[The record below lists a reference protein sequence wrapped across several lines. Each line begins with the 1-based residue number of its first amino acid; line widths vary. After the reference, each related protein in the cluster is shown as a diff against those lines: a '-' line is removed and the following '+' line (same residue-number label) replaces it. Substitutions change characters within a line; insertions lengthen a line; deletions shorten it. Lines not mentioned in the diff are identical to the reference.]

1 MKKTHTLCRPLAITY
16 SRVLA
21 IAVVIAFI
29 FLSQTQATS
38 SQASWRNDPAWHSG
52 KAEWALYEAQRVVY
66 GKTRNYEA
74 TIFTNK
80 QHMDPK
86 TTTKAMNWHDPDSI
100 EVFKHNISEI
110 FPTENYP
117 YRMLTTSF
125 IRTDNFQP
133 YKLTASSQEDCGS
146 SFRNFITTQENQ
158 LKVDQFCYFPDT
170 GHSQQT
176 IDTSKGIAFHNA
188 LSLTLRDFPFGVIF
202 IKQPELNLIPDQRK
216 NTKTKTS
223 PVKATITDLGE
234 EEITVPYGKLNT
246 HHLRIDHAE
255 DGGETESHFWFA
267 ADPKLLNVMVQY
279 QGPYGINYKLK
290 NHGWWAYWD
299 RSNKKPD

>member
-1 MKKTHTLCRPLAITY
+1 MPNINTPLPAKAIT
-16 SRVLA
+16 SCSLIA
-21 IAVVIAFI
+21 IALISSLAF
-29 FLSQTQATS
+29 LAQTNATS
-38 SQASWRNDPAWHSG
+38 SAATWRDDPAWNSG
-52 KAEWALYEAQRVVY
+52 KAEWALYEAERVVY
-66 GKTRNYEA
+66 GKPRQYEA

-86 TTTKAMNWHDPDSI
+86 TTTKATNWQDPNSI
-100 EVFKHNISEI
+100 EVFKHNYSEI

-117 YRMLTTSF
+117 YRMITTSF
-125 IRTDNFQP
+125 IRTDNLQP

-146 SFRNFITTQENQ
+146 SFRNFVADNNQ
-158 LKVDQFCYFPDT
+158 MKVDQFCYFPDT

-188 LSLTLRDFPFGVIF
+188 LSLTLRDFPYGVIF

-223 PVKATITDLGE
+223 PENATISYIGE
-234 EEITVPYGKLNT
+234 EDITVPYGKLNA

-279 QGPYGINYKLK
+279 EGPYGIKYKLK
-290 NHGWWAYWD
+290 NYGWWACWD
-299 RSNKKPD
+299 RSAKKP

>member
-1 MKKTHTLCRPLAITY
+1 MKNINTTFTNSAITY
-16 SRVLA
+16 SSITA
-21 IAVVIAFI
+21 IALVSTLALLVHTNAA
-29 FLSQTQATS
+29 STTAT
-38 SQASWRNDPAWHSG
+38 WRDDPAWNSG
-52 KAEWALYEAQRVVY
+52 KAEWALYEAERVVY
-66 GKTRNYEA
+66 GKPRQYEA

-86 TTTKAMNWHDPDSI
+86 TTTKATNWKDPDSI

-125 IRTDNFQP
+125 IRTDNLQP

-146 SFRNFITTQENQ
+146 SFRNFVADNNQ
-158 LKVDQFCYFPDT
+158 MKIDQFCYFPDS
-170 GHSQQT
+170 GHSEKT
-176 IDTSKGIAFHNA
+176 LDTSKGIAFHNA
-188 LSLTLRDFPFGVIF
+188 LSLTLRDFPYGAVF

-223 PVKATITDLGE
+223 PEIATITYIGE
-234 EEITVPYGKLNT
+234 EEITIPYGKLNA
-246 HHLRIDHAE
+246 HHLRIDHSE

-279 QGPYGINYKLK
+279 QGPYGIKYKLK
-290 NHGWWAYWD
+290 NYGWWAYWD
-299 RSNKKPD
+299 RSAKKP